1 MNTNAAVIDSANVKN
16 GVNVDTVI
24 NVIETIQAE
33 PAAAQM
39 QFRVQNNW
47 INGGL
52 NRSRIQGFYA
62 ACAEDETRS
71 EPFTVDS
78 DEPAIM
84 AGEDS
89 APNAM
94 EFVLHGLAGCLTSTL
109 IYHAAVQ
116 GIEIE
121 VVESHLEG
129 DMDARGL
136 LGLDDNVRKG
146 YSQVRVGMR
155 VKSQADEKELTALAL
170 HSPVYDIVS
179 NSLPVEFKLET
190 Y

>member
-1 MNTNAAVIDSANVKN
+1 MSINSKVIESPTVVN
-16 GVNVDTVI
+16 GVDVTTVS

-33 PAAAQM
+33 PAAGQM
-39 QFRVQNNW
+39 QFRVRNDW
-47 INGGL
+47 IGGGL

-62 ACAEDETRS
+62 ACAEDETRTQ
-71 EPFTVDS
+71 PFVVDS
-78 DEPAIM
+78 DEPKIM
-84 AGEDS
+84 AGGDV

-94 EFVLHGLAGCLTSTL
+94 EFVLHGLASCLTNTL
-109 IYHAAVQ
+109 VYHAAVQ

-121 VVESHLEG
+121 AVESNLEG
-129 DMDARGL
+129 DMDARGM
-136 LGLDDNVRKG
+136 LGLDEAVRKG
-146 YSQVRVGMR
+146 YREVRVGFR
-155 VKSQADEKELTALAL
+155 VKSEASAEDLTALAL